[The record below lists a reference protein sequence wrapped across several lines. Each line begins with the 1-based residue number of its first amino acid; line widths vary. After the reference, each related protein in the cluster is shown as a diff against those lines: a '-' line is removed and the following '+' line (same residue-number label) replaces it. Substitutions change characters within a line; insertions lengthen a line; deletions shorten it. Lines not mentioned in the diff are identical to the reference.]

1 MKFIAK
7 NYNLISFL
15 LIWSV
20 YGFVTFLT
28 KEYLFTDSLYFN
40 SFSEQ
45 LSLERINDMINASTK
60 FSFLSYFL
68 IPIVLTIKFVLITL
82 TIIMYG
88 FMTSKKYRIKEMLSV
103 IINAEI
109 VFVFSGVIKFLYF
122 LLIHQNY
129 NLLDLQFFFPLS
141 VINYFN
147 YQDIESF
154 LIYPLQTVNVFE
166 LLYWFALAYGIS
178 KVTKSDLQGGMKV
191 VLSSYV
197 PALLLWIVFVT
208 FLSLNAG

>member
-1 MKFIAK
+1 
-7 NYNLISFL
+7 
-15 LIWSV
+15 
-20 YGFVTFLT
+20 
-28 KEYLFTDSLYFN
+28 
-40 SFSEQ
+40 
-45 LSLERINDMINASTK
+45 
-60 FSFLSYFL
+60 
-68 IPIVLTIKFVLITL
+68 
-82 TIIMYG
+82 
-88 FMTSKKYRIKEMLSV
+88 MTSKKYRIKEMLSV